1 MRILVATTW
10 FPSPGHPAVGA
21 FVARDVAA
29 LATRHDV
36 RVLHLIAPAFADDG
50 AAHVA
55 GAETRHV
62 LDFPGMDRVEVRV
75 RRLVTDL
82 RRPDHLARAGRAVV
96 AAARGA
102 DVLHTAVFSTLLPL
116 AARRIPVPWVH
127 TEHWHGVTSTAGDS
141 LALRLATPPLRTLL
155 RRPDVVTAVSEFATA
170 PIRELRGA
178 RPTSVVPCVVAP
190 PPPPPTATATAQHE
204 SDGSPLPGEPGGV
217 SAHPSQAGPVAARPP
232 GPLRLVAVGGLVPG
246 KRPLLAIDVV
256 AALRDRGREAQLTW
270 VGDGPLRDAV
280 AARATELGVT
290 VRLRGALDAAD
301 VAAELAAADLF
312 LLPTARET
320 FGVAIAEAI
329 SHGLPVVV
337 GADGG
342 FREFVDERIG
352 AFVAGEDPT
361 AWASAVEDV
370 LLRTAALSVA
380 DIAATIGDRFAPAA
394 VIAGYEAAYAH
405 AAASAGPSDT
415 SAPKHPSRSGAPE
428 ESAAQTDERPS
439 APPASPAP
447 QEPFVDVIIGVHSTA
462 RPVAR
467 AVRSVL
473 DNATPVRVTVV
484 CHGLPAAEISPLLG
498 ALPAEAIAVGH
509 EVRLVEFAD
518 GVASPAG
525 PYNRGLDL
533 ATAPYVAVLGSDD
546 RLAPGAIDSW
556 AALARET
563 DADAV
568 ITRLAYARTD
578 GSVRAVVP
586 TPPARPF
593 RQRGLDPVRDRLA
606 YRSAPL
612 GLLRRETLERLGLR
626 HDEGKPVGVDLEL
639 STHLWFAAER
649 IAYDRRGPAYLIGE
663 DGTDRITF
671 APRPLARDLLWLP
684 DLLDARWFRTLPLT
698 PRRSIAVK
706 ILRIHLFGAIHY
718 RAEPGTWTTDERAAL
733 RSLTAAVLTAAPD
746 AERVLSRAE
755 RDLLDAA
762 LDPVVPAERLIALSA
777 RRRRHGRPATLVPRD
792 VRQVLAREAPLRFMA
807 ASVLSRY

>member
-10 FPSPGHPAVGA
+10 FPTSGHPAVGA

-29 LATRHDV
+29 LAAHHDV
-36 RVLHLIAPAFADDG
+36 RVLHLVAPGFAGTSVDDG
-50 AAHVA
+50 
-55 GAETRHV
+55 ETQV
-62 LDFPGMDRVEVRV
+62 LDFPGIDRAEVRV

-82 RRPDHLARAGRAVV
+82 RRPDHLVRAGRVV
-96 AAARGA
+96 AAAARGA

-116 AARRIPVPWVH
+116 ATRRVPVPWVH
-127 TEHWHGVTSTAGDS
+127 TEHWHGVSSTAGDS
-141 LALRLATPPLRTLL
+141 LALRLATPPLRALL
-155 RRPDVVTAVSEFATA
+155 RRPDVVTAVSELATA
-170 PIRELRGA
+170 PIRELRGGRA
-178 RPTSVVPCVVAP
+178 TLVVPCVVAP
-190 PPPPPTATATAQHE
+190 PDVAPARRAP
-204 SDGSPLPGEPGGV
+204 DGS
-217 SAHPSQAGPVAARPP
+217 
-232 GPLRLVAVGGLVPG
+232 LRLVAVGGLVVG
-246 KRPLLAIDVV
+246 KDPLLAVETL
-256 AALRDRGREAQLTW
+256 AALRDRGRDAELTW
-270 VGDGPLRDAV
+270 VGDGPLRGMV
-280 AARATELGVT
+280 AARAAELGVT
-290 VRLRGALDAAD
+290 VHLRGAVDAAG

-312 LLPTARET
+312 LLSTRRET

-342 FREFVDERIG
+342 FREFVDDRVG
-352 AFVAGEDPT
+352 AFVASRDPRE
-361 AWASAVEDV
+361 WAEAVEQT
-370 LLRTAALSVA
+370 LARTGDLSA
-380 DIAATIGDRFAPAA
+380 TEIAATLGDRFAPAT
-394 VIAGYEAAYAH
+394 VIADYEAAYAQ
-405 AAASAGPSDT
+405 A
-415 SAPKHPSRSGAPE
+415 GAPV
-428 ESAAQTDERPS
+428 S
-439 APPASPAP
+439 APPGPQGASRAGPLADDASASTAHGVATSTAAVP
-447 QEPFVDVIIGVHSTA
+447 PPGAEPFIDVIVGVHSVQ

-473 DNATPVRVTVV
+473 ANRTPVRITVV

-498 ALPAEAIAVGH
+498 VLPAEALAVGH

-568 ITRLAYARTD
+568 ITRLAYARPD
-578 GSVRAVVP
+578 GSIRAVVP

-593 RQRGLDPVRDRLA
+593 RTRDLDPVRDRLA

-612 GLLRRETLERLGLR
+612 GLLRRSTLERLGLR

-639 STHLWFAAER
+639 STHLWFAGER

-663 DGTDRITF
+663 DGSDRITF
-671 APRPLARDLLWLP
+671 AARPIERDLLWLP

-698 PRRSIAVK
+698 HRRSIAAK
-706 ILRIHLFGAIHY
+706 FLRIHLFGAIHY
-718 RAEPGTWTTDERAAL
+718 RAEQSTWTPQERAAL
-733 RSLTAAVLTAAPD
+733 RSLTAAVLAAAPD

-755 RDLLDAA
+755 HDLLDAA
-762 LDPVVPAERLIALSA
+762 LDPDVPAEHLITLSA
-777 RRRRHGRPATLVPRD
+777 RRRRHGRPATLAPRD
-792 VRQVLAREAPLRFMA
+792 LRFLLAREAPLRLMT
-807 ASVLSRY
+807 ASVLSRGSYAHAE